1 MATSRDEDPAP
12 QQDSDNAA
20 KDVYEERNIRLNL
33 EEGGQA
39 KECHP
44 QGHDQSVTPDTVQM
58 ETERY
63 SPLVPLT

>member
-1 MATSRDEDPAP
+1 MKTPLCDKTLTI
-12 QQDSDNAA
+12 QQ
-20 KDVYEERNIRLNL
+20 KDVYGERNIRLNL